1 MSFFCGPIQFCPHP
15 ISNER
20 GRQKNTNKHR
30 SWRLSPWTVRESNET
45 YLEMVKHHVQWY
57 VCNVAISSSMG
68 FSALI
73 SKSLLI
79 YVPNQLQVH
88 LIYNP
93 WEETLLENQLALENR
108 ANNLKASYHGI
119 YGQLQTAMM

>member
-68 FSALI
+68 FSV
-73 SKSLLI
+73 LI
-79 YVPNQLQVH
+79 Y
-88 LIYNP
+88 I
-93 WEETLLENQLALENR
+93 EESLNICT
-108 ANNLKASYHGI
+108 KS
-119 YGQLQTAMM
+119 TAGPPYIQPTRRDIFRKSACARK

>member
-1 MSFFCGPIQFCPHP
+1 M
-15 ISNER
+15 
-20 GRQKNTNKHR
+20 
-30 SWRLSPWTVRESNET
+30 RESNET
-45 YLEMVKHHVQWY
+45 YLEMVKHHDQWS
-57 VCNVAISSSMG
+57 VCNVAISSSMN
-68 FSALI
+68 FSVLI

-93 WEETLLENQLALENR
+93 REETFLENQLVLENR
-108 ANNLKASYHGI
+108 ATNLKASYYGM